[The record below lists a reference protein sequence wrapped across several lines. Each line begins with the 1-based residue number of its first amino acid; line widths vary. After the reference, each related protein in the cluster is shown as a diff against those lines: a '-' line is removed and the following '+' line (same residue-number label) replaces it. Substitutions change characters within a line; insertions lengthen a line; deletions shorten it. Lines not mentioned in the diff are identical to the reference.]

1 MADLVPH
8 PLVTSVALTL
18 GQKTGSPLATEA
30 ANLLQATKKTGQSA
44 TDAATAN
51 DAKYV
56 AQKNRS
62 RQGVRQSARTSLA
75 SACSPVFSAAH
86 VDHQNIAWRLLY
98 LDSRLDSWMLVPE
111 DAIIVY
117 QQLTDDNAPSGV
129 RDVLWVDS
137 TANLV
142 RGSGPRTND
151 GRFLVGELT
160 RAGDFAASTTGGT
173 FSAATGLLCE
183 ATTPGCCLTSRT
195 CSTEFIRPPRRIG
208 ASRSG

>member
-8 PLVTSVALTL
+8 PLVISVALTL
-18 GQKTGSPLATEA
+18 AGERDGTREDAPADLDDNEKNQLAEEFA
-30 ANLLQATKKTGQSA
+30 NQANLPGL
-44 TDAATAN
+44 
-51 DAKYV
+51 
-56 AQKNRS
+56 
-62 RQGVRQSARTSLA
+62 SLFA
-75 SACSPVFSAAH
+75 GFLGGP
-86 VDHQNIAWRLLY
+86 VDHENMTWRLLY

-111 DAIIVY
+111 DAIIVR

-142 RGSGPRTND
+142 RGSGPRTNE
-151 GRFLVGELT
+151 GRFLVGDLT

-183 ATTPGCCLTSRT
+183 ATTPGCC
-195 CSTEFIRPPRRIG
+195 IRPRTR
-208 ASRSG
+208 

>member
-30 ANLLQATKKTGQSA
+30 ANLLQATNKTGQSA

-56 AQKNRS
+56 AQKEALAKAFAN
-62 RQGVRQSARTSLA
+62 QANLAGLSLFA
-75 SACSPVFSAAH
+75 GFLGGPI
-86 VDHQNIAWRLLY
+86 VDNQNVTWRLLY
-98 LDSRLDSWMLVPE
+98 IDSRLDSWMLIPE

-129 RDVLWVDS
+129 RDVLWVDA

-142 RGSGPRTND
+142 HGSGPRTND

-173 FSAATGLLCE
+173 FSVATGLLCE
-183 ATTPGCCLTSRT
+183 TTTPGRCLSSRT
-195 CSTEFIRPPRRIG
+195 Q
-208 ASRSG
+208 